1 MDREH
6 IDRAVARLESA
17 LRRAESAAQSA
28 IQALD
33 RPPEVDP
40 AEHSGLQERHSL
52 LKQSVAQSLR
62 QLDDILAGMA
72 H

>member
-1 MDREH
+1 MDRENTE
-6 IDRAVARLESA
+6 RALARLEAA

-28 IQALD
+28 IQALN

-40 AEHSGLQERHSL
+40 AEHSGLQERHTL
-52 LKQSVAQSLR
+52 LRQSVAQSVR
-62 QLDDILAGMA
+62 QLDEILAGMA